1 MEATN
6 TLEKPINNESLS
18 IFIKDTTNALEEVQ
32 KIKEVEELLDK
43 VIEQPFQIKFNNLKL
58 WMITLFFTLVCGGY
72 IFKALNTISYHW
84 DYFDLIF
91 IIILLIGVFWPI
103 GLISNR
109 ASSITNLNQLFI
121 NKTLYLL
128 YKIGPSTQSFVETI
142 NDKFFD
148 FDRGNYSQ
156 NVSWCKELEFNN
168 ENQDI
173 RVNALQHHY
182 VDERIVVTQ
191 VRNGKGGY
199 KTVKKKVYDHYYR
212 EGLVFPPIAEF
223 KSLFISHNELRNR
236 YTQTFKP
243 ASIVFDEDFY
253 VMTDSEFTAAKFLGP
268 SIVLAFEKLSSQFN
282 GLTFEIAADGTI
294 LLNQKETG
302 LLNSD
307 VSSSI
312 VTPVEFKED
321 LFKNL
326 TLGNVNIMF
335 AFMNDLIKYLGK
347 K

>member
-168 ENQDI
+168 ENQGI
-173 RVNALQHHY
+173 RVNALQHHH
-182 VDERIVVTQ
+182 VVERIVVTQ

-199 KTVKKKVYDHYYR
+199 R
-212 EGLVFPPIAEF
+212 SF
-223 KSLFISHNELRNR
+223 
-236 YTQTFKP
+236 
-243 ASIVFDEDFY
+243 
-253 VMTDSEFTAAKFLGP
+253 
-268 SIVLAFEKLSSQFN
+268 SS
-282 GLTFEIAADGTI
+282 
-294 LLNQKETG
+294 
-302 LLNSD
+302 
-307 VSSSI
+307 
-312 VTPVEFKED
+312 
-321 LFKNL
+321 
-326 TLGNVNIMF
+326 
-335 AFMNDLIKYLGK
+335 
-347 K
+347 